1 MSSAQKIP
9 VKFTQEQINWLEQMF
24 PEICHLGDPQGMAF
38 NAGKRFV
45 LSVIRRQAKVET
57 RYVVSG
63 S

>member
-24 PEICHLGDPQGMAF
+24 PEVCSLGDPQEMAH

-45 LSVIRRQAKVET
+45 LSVIRQHAKVET
-57 RYVVSG
+57 RHVISG
-63 S
+63 G